1 MIRYSKVNFVMFSNL
16 NVGWVCKTWFQDK
29 ILVLNMG
36 ARKCP
41 CKVIANS
48 WGGGWSLKESLMYEL
63 EFLVGFG
70 DSNLKPSLREVWIS
84 PRAPR

>member
-1 MIRYSKVNFVMFSNL
+1 MFSNL
-16 NVGWVCKTWFQDK
+16 NVGWVFKTWFQDN
-29 ILVLNMG
+29 ILVLKHGG

-48 WGGGWSLKESLMYEL
+48 GGGGLKESLMYKL

-84 PRAPR
+84 PRAPL

>member
-1 MIRYSKVNFVMFSNL
+1 MFSNL
-16 NVGWVCKTWFQDK
+16 NVGWVCKTLLQDN
-29 ILVLNMG
+29 ILVLSMG

-48 WGGGWSLKESLMYEL
+48 RERAVGLKESLMYEL
-63 EFLVGFG
+63 EFLAGFG
-70 DSNLKPSLREVWIS
+70 DSSLKPSLREVRIS

>member
-1 MIRYSKVNFVMFSNL
+1 M
-16 NVGWVCKTWFQDK
+16 GWVCKTLFQDN
-29 ILVLNMG
+29 ILVLRMG

-48 WGGGWSLKESLMYEL
+48 RGRGGGVGLKESLMYEL

-70 DSNLKPSLREVWIS
+70 DSNLQPSLGEVWIS